1 MAPTAV
7 NMPMEQLT
15 VHSASYRPLPL
26 PLRVCRCR
34 TPVKRSLAPSFV
46 TTAHREAY
54 RRRDP
59 QEPIKSK
66 PPPDHGFLA
75 GDGVDRFHCTSYK
88 MHYPV
93 KDGLHRARPV
103 TPPVRPSLVHVSM
116 EAETTTGNAYRR
128 PATPKLWRR
137 PSSAY
142 IVSPEPMET
151 TSVHRSSYKPPPCN
165 FDSKAKAD
173 ICPRRAFVDESLRSA
188 MPINSHTTYTTS
200 YHTRHPNLK
209 LLGPIPE
216 KLRQMQGSEKAPTAH
231 SYNIPN
237 SNKLVKCTRKI
248 EHTT

>member
-34 TPVKRSLAPSFV
+34 TPVKRSLAPSVV

-93 KDGLHRARPV
+93 KDGLHR
-103 TPPVRPSLVHVSM
+103 
-116 EAETTTGNAYRR
+116 GNHCSQ
-128 PATPKLWRR
+128 L
-137 PSSAY
+137 
-142 IVSPEPMET
+142 I
-151 TSVHRSSYKPPPCN
+151 
-165 FDSKAKAD
+165 KAD
-173 ICPRRAFVDESLRSA
+173 IRSSRYRSFVALQ
-188 MPINSHTTYTTS
+188 YTTPPPQRVLREHAIIS
-200 YHTRHPNLK
+200 FIHS
-209 LLGPIPE
+209 LGAYIMYKIPE
-216 KLRQMQGSEKAPTAH
+216 
-231 SYNIPN
+231 
-237 SNKLVKCTRKI
+237 
-248 EHTT
+248 